1 VIVLNRPTRADR
13 RQHMAA
19 QLSRVIWPAA
29 GGGGGSAGELRY
41 AGGGGGGGGGRR
53 QVLRPPSYDH
63 TEMPPNVGGCRDG
76 AGCEEEFH
84 VLSMR
89 VLTPLD
95 AENEAHLDEV
105 LRR

>member
-1 VIVLNRPTRADR
+1 MVARWL
-13 RQHMAA
+13 QHMAA

-29 GGGGGSAGELRY
+29 GGGGG
-41 AGGGGGGGGGRR
+41 GGGLR

-76 AGCEEEFH
+76 AGCEEEYH